1 MMTSAIVK
9 TISNAFNTSNSF
21 EEFLMRL
28 DLLDISLK
36 KAQEEYTEC
45 HKFWL
50 KYKTNWYSNANID
63 FKKVYDEK
71 NRTQMPI
78 VLPFLVVKA
87 MTPDTFTPK
96 VFMKAMIDSTMLSVE
111 CVDLIDQYTAVS
123 QDECAKHLV
132 DSMLMQLANSV
143 KNN

>member
-1 MMTSAIVK
+1 
-9 TISNAFNTSNSF
+9 
-21 EEFLMRL
+21 MRL

-50 KYKTNWYSNANID
+50 KYKTNWCSNANID

-78 VLPFLVVKA
+78 VLPFLVAKA

-96 VFMKAMIDSTMLSVE
+96 VFMKAMIDSTIFSIDV
-111 CVDLIDQYTAVS
+111 VDDLVDQIAVS
-123 QDECAKHLV
+123 QDEYAKHLV
-132 DSMLMQLANSV
+132 NSMLMQLANSV